1 MTLHSWWLFSVAVF
15 LLCAIPGPNMLHVLT
30 RSVHFGVRR
39 TTAAMAGCLLALL
52 VALGASAAG
61 LSAALAA
68 SPKLFGVLRVAGACY
83 LVFLGIR
90 AWRADAGAPPPQ
102 GDGPAMP
109 DMTSDAISAAPTDP
123 APTDPATTTTFALFR
138 GGFLVAISNPKLL
151 LFAAAFFPQFINPA
165 APRLGQFSI
174 LVATFATIETAWYM
188 IYALGGRKMAAYLE
202 RPALKRAFNRVT
214 GGIFI
219 GFGAILLRARA

>member
-39 TTAAMAGCLLALL
+39 TTATMAGCLLALL

-68 SPKLFGVLRVAGACY
+68 SPRLFGVLRVAGACY

-90 AWRADAGAPPPQ
+90 AWRADAGDAPPQ
-102 GDGPAMP
+102 GDGE
-109 DMTSDAISAAPTDP
+109 AAPDP
-123 APTDPATTTTFALFR
+123 AGTTPFALFR

-165 APRLGQFSI
+165 AAKLPQFSI
-174 LVATFATIETAWYM
+174 LVATFATIETGWYM
-188 IYALGGRKMAAYLE
+188 VYALGGRKMAAYLE

>member
-83 LVFLGIR
+83 LVFLGLK
-90 AWRADAGAPPPQ
+90 AWRADAGTPPPQ
-102 GDGPAMP
+102 GDGQGDGQAMA
-109 DMTSDAISAAPTDP
+109 DMTSDAISAATPDP
-123 APTDPATTTTFALFR
+123 AGTTTFALFR

-202 RPALKRAFNRVT
+202 RPTLKRAFNRIT

>member
-30 RSVHFGVRR
+30 RSVYFGVRR
-39 TTAAMAGCLLALL
+39 TTATMAGCLLALL
-52 VALGASAAG
+52 VALGASVAG

-68 SPKLFGVLRVAGACY
+68 SPRLFGALRVVGACY
-83 LVFLGIR
+83 LVYLGIR
-90 AWRADAGAPPPQ
+90 AWRAHDGSDNPAQ
-102 GDGPAMP
+102 GDL
-109 DMTSDAISAAPTDP
+109 DAAPDP
-123 APTDPATTTTFALFR
+123 TSGTAFALFR

-165 APRLGQFSI
+165 APRLPQFSI
-174 LVATFATIETAWYM
+174 LVITFATIETAWYM
-188 IYALGGRKMAAYLE
+188 VYAVGGRKMAAYLS
-202 RPALKRAFNRVT
+202 RPTLKRTFNRLT

>member
-90 AWRADAGAPPPQ
+90 AWRADAGTAPPREDGQ
-102 GDGPAMP
+102 DDGAGNGDA
-109 DMTSDAISAAPTDP
+109 TA
-123 APTDPATTTTFALFR
+123 DPATTTTFALFR

-165 APRLGQFSI
+165 APQLPQFSI
-174 LVATFATIETAWYM
+174 LVATFATIETGWYM